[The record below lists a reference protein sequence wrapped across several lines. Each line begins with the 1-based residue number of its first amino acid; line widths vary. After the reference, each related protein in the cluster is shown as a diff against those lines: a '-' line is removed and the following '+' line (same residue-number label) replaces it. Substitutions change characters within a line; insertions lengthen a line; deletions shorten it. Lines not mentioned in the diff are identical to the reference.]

1 MTQKIQT
8 SSGNV
13 FQDLGFAPEESTKL
27 QLKAKLMHAI
37 ETYIDTNQ
45 LTQADAAAIMGVSR
59 PRISDVVRGKIE
71 KFTIDALIDMLSKAN
86 IKVEIHTSAA

>member
-13 FQDLGFAPEESTKL
+13 FQDLGFAPEASTKL

-37 ETYIDTNQ
+37 ETYIETNH
-45 LTQADAAAIMGVSR
+45 DAAAIMGVSR
-59 PRISDVVRGKIE
+59 PRISDVVRGKI
-71 KFTIDALIDMLSKAN
+71 
-86 IKVEIHTSAA
+86 